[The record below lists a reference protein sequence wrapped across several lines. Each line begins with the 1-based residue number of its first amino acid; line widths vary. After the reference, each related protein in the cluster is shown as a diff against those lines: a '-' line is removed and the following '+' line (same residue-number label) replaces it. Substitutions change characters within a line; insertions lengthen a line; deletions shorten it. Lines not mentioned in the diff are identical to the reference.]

1 MFNKKYYFKF
11 RRVSIWRNRNMNLNI
26 VGSRTP
32 LELALGLCIKQSL
45 TKISTYFLFIHSNI
59 YPLIYLI
66 IHLFI
71 TNTTGSQNSQH
82 EPP

>member
-32 LELALGLCIKQSL
+32 LELALGLCIKQ
-45 TKISTYFLFIHSNI
+45 KN
-59 YPLIYLI
+59 
-66 IHLFI
+66 
-71 TNTTGSQNSQH
+71 N
-82 EPP
+82 